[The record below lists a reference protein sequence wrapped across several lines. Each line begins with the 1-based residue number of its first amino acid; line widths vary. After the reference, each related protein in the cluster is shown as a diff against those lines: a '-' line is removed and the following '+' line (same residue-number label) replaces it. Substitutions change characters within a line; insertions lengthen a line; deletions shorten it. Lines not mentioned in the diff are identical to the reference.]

1 VDVVREGRI
10 ELGIRSLIALDASL
24 AVEMVPKSR
33 RARKRK
39 RCRLSR
45 SQGGEWMKGLVA
57 WLGTPVGRFV
67 RDVVEGA
74 IAGAVA
80 AVVALQLDVATPKVI
95 LVAAV
100 TGAIAAA
107 IAVARR
113 AIVNTVSPTT
123 PTQP

>member
-1 VDVVREGRI
+1 
-10 ELGIRSLIALDASL
+10 
-24 AVEMVPKSR
+24 
-33 RARKRK
+33 
-39 RCRLSR
+39 
-45 SQGGEWMKGLVA
+45 MKGLVA

-80 AVVALQLDVATPKVI
+80 AVVALQLEVATPKVI

>member
-1 VDVVREGRI
+1 
-10 ELGIRSLIALDASL
+10 
-24 AVEMVPKSR
+24 MN
-33 RARKRK
+33 
-39 RCRLSR
+39 
-45 SQGGEWMKGLVA
+45 GLVG

-74 IAGAVA
+74 IAGAIA

-95 LVAAV
+95 VVAAL

-113 AIVNTVSPTT
+113 AIVNTVSPTV

>member
-1 VDVVREGRI
+1 MK
-10 ELGIRSLIALDASL
+10 ELLTWSSTGI
-24 AVEMVPKSR
+24 
-33 RARKRK
+33 
-39 RCRLSR
+39 
-45 SQGGEWMKGLVA
+45 
-57 WLGTPVGRFV
+57 GRFL

-95 LVAAV
+95 LAAAL

-123 PTQP
+123 PAQP

>member
-1 VDVVREGRI
+1 
-10 ELGIRSLIALDASL
+10 
-24 AVEMVPKSR
+24 MT
-33 RARKRK
+33 
-39 RCRLSR
+39 
-45 SQGGEWMKGLVA
+45 GLVA
-57 WLGTPVGRFV
+57 WLGTPVGRFI

-100 TGAIAAA
+100 TGGIAAA

>member
-1 VDVVREGRI
+1 V
-10 ELGIRSLIALDASL
+10 
-24 AVEMVPKSR
+24 K
-33 RARKRK
+33 
-39 RCRLSR
+39 
-45 SQGGEWMKGLVA
+45 QLVA

-67 RDVVEGA
+67 RDLVEGA

-95 LVAAV
+95 LVAAL
-100 TGAIAAA
+100 TGGIAAA

-113 AIVNTVSPTT
+113 AIVNTVSPTA

>member
-1 VDVVREGRI
+1 MRE
-10 ELGIRSLIALDASL
+10 LLTWSSTGI
-24 AVEMVPKSR
+24 
-33 RARKRK
+33 
-39 RCRLSR
+39 
-45 SQGGEWMKGLVA
+45 
-57 WLGTPVGRFV
+57 GRFL

-95 LVAAV
+95 LAAAL

-123 PTQP
+123 PAQP

>member
-1 VDVVREGRI
+1 
-10 ELGIRSLIALDASL
+10 
-24 AVEMVPKSR
+24 
-33 RARKRK
+33 
-39 RCRLSR
+39 
-45 SQGGEWMKGLVA
+45 MKGLVG

-74 IAGAVA
+74 IAGAIA

-95 LVAAV
+95 VVAAL

-113 AIVNTVSPTT
+113 AIVNTVSPTV